1 MKRIFVLVLIAFA
14 TLNLT
19 GNVVGVFANKDN
31 EKFKDIYER
40 KVPQTFHYKYDY
52 DELYQFLNISEKEYR
67 SEWNNG
73 KTISEI
79 AEKRD
84 IYPQQLIFYL
94 AEKQFEALDKALNN
108 GEIDRYFYY
117 DYAISYMKN
126 DIIEFI
132 DRNPNKLGL
141 K

>member
-84 IYPQQLIFYL
+84 IYPQQCL
-94 AEKQFEALDKALNN
+94 
-108 GEIDRYFYY
+108 
-117 DYAISYMKN
+117 
-126 DIIEFI
+126 
-132 DRNPNKLGL
+132 
-141 K
+141 

>member
-1 MKRIFVLVLIAFA
+1 MKRIFVFLLLAFV

-19 GNVVGVFANKDN
+19 GNVVNVFANKDN
-31 EKFKDIYER
+31 EEFKDIYER
-40 KVPQTFHYKYDY
+40 KFPQTFHFKYDY
-52 DELYQFLNISEKEYR
+52 EKLYQFLNISEKEYS
-67 SEWNNG
+67 SEWNSG

-84 IYPQQLIFYL
+84 IYPQQLILYL
-94 AEKQFEALDKALNN
+94 AEKQFEALDQALNN

-117 DYAISYMKN
+117 DYAISHMES

-132 DRNPNKLGL
+132 ERNPNK
-141 K
+141 